1 MNDLEFTQQLDAISS
16 RVLSKAI
23 DSDGE
28 ANYTE
33 ALFES
38 IRHINEHG
46 QKFWYARK
54 LQKALGYTEFNKF
67 LPAINRAMNACDQS
81 GNSISDHFAQ
91 VSEMIRIGS
100 GAEREF
106 SGYHLSRYACYFI
119 VQNGDPRKKVI
130 ALGQSYFAIKT
141 RQQELIENYEEL
153 TEDQKSR

>member
-1 MNDLEFTQQLDAISS
+1 M
-16 RVLSKAI
+16 LSKAI

-38 IRHINEHG
+38 IRHINEYG
-46 QKFWYARK
+46 QEFWYARK

-91 VSEMIRIGS
+91 VSEMVRICS